1 MFQCWTPGEQEQ
13 RLGGCRKP
21 IMSSGRQDS
30 LPKNEAGVAE
40 ALLDLL
46 EKSHRQDYPRLKRL
60 VIVV

>member
-1 MFQCWTPGEQEQ
+1 
-13 RLGGCRKP
+13 
-21 IMSSGRQDS
+21 MSSGRQDS